1 MYVVFQFIK
10 IFNFS
15 DISMGKP
22 KAKPKRGS
30 AKGSEKVVS
39 KNITNKHDINTI
51 LDKVYFV
58 IYYILSNG
66 LFCVD
71 SIVFVYR
78 TETQPKVRLRRSD
91 IRWMIKHQF
100 FVHS

>member
-1 MYVVFQFIK
+1 
-10 IFNFS
+10 
-15 DISMGKP
+15 MGKP

-58 IYYILSNG
+58 ITFFQMVCFVLIL
-66 LFCVD
+66 LFSFTGPRHNLKNV
-71 SIVFVYR
+71 
-78 TETQPKVRLRRSD
+78 
-91 IRWMIKHQF
+91 
-100 FVHS
+100 